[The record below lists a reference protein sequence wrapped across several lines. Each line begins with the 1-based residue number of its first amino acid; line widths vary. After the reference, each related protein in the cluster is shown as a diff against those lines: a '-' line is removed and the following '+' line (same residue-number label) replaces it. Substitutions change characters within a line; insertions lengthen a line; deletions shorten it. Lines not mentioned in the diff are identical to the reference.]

1 MRLRHERMEREV
13 KAKVQKAAAPYLN
26 TLDRLQEEQRR
37 IDAEINRYISLIRG
51 T

>member
-1 MRLRHERMEREV
+1 MRLRHKRMEQEV
-13 KAKVQKAAAPYLN
+13 KERVQKTAAPYLS
-26 TLDRLQEEQRR
+26 TLDRLREEQRR